1 LLVHY
6 PVQSFYLYS
15 LVSFVS
21 NLITTL
27 RQHKTA
33 LHSIVFI
40 CRACSAGFSHGK
52 VGCWFSVRLFSL
64 FRLLLPAVACE
75 RLGGRSISLQCRT
88 WFGATF
94 FSSILYVG
102 RPGLHASLARR
113 EGCALANTHLFGL
126 VWVMGMA
133 WRGIPRLIIR
143 KIPLNNYLE
152 MIPYDFGATI
162 ARIWKSNLHTYT
174 FSMLL
179 CFSRG
184 GENFS

>member
-1 LLVHY
+1 MGRSVVGFRFVYFL
-6 PVQSFYLYS
+6 
-15 LVSFVS
+15 SFVS
-21 NLITTL
+21 SFRRWPVSGWEDDQFRFN
-27 RQHKTA
+27 
-33 LHSIVFI
+33 
-40 CRACSAGFSHGK
+40 AGHGL
-52 VGCWFSVRLFSL
+52 VQL
-64 FRLLLPAVACE
+64 
-75 RLGGRSISLQCRT
+75 
-88 WFGATF
+88 